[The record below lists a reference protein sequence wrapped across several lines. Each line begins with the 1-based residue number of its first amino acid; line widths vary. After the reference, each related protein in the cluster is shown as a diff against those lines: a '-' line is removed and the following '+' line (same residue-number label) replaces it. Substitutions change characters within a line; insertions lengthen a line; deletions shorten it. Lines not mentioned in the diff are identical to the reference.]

1 MKFYYYVVCKV
12 IISFID
18 KETDDLDQD
27 IILYTSEVV
36 LTDPISR
43 IEHINDMSLAIKAKI
58 ENDEDF
64 MLPNEIEDVEIDNVI
79 ITDWKL
85 LRTEQYTIG

>member
-43 IEHINDMSLAIKAKI
+43 IEHINDMSLAIKTKI

-64 MLPNEIEDVEIDNVI
+64 ILPNEIEDVEIDNVI